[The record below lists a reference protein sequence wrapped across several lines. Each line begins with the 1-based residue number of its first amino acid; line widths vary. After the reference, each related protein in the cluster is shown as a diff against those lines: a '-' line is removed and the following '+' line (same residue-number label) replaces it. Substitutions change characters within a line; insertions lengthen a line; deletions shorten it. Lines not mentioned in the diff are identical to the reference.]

1 MGFAAGGMFD
11 EREEVKTREDRVGEE
26 MGGEFD
32 VLGRGKGGAKV
43 EVRQI
48 DGPEESVRRDN
59 RIK

>member
-1 MGFAAGGMFD
+1 MFD

-26 MGGEFD
+26 MGGECD
-32 VLGRGKGGAKV
+32 VLGRGKVGAKV